1 MTKHRARKPKG
12 TVQLAILVGVV
23 LIVAIILI
31 LKAQLS
37 AQDALAQPVP
47 TTAGSGA
54 IDVQVSWPTQT
65 ATPVVP
71 TLASTNTPGSAQRD
85 TPTVSPDSPDVEGLD
100 AAALAALSPE
110 EQLDRLL
117 AAGQPIFAFFH
128 STTCKQ
134 CVEMTKIVDQV
145 YPAFEGRVYLVDVN
159 VYEKRNQNL
168 LRRARL
174 QVIPTLIF
182 IDRSG
187 AGRGYAGV
195 MPADGLRSQLEALA
209 GEP

>member
-12 TVQLAILVGVV
+12 IVQLAILVGVV
-23 LIVAIILI
+23 LVVAIILI

-47 TTAGSGA
+47 TTTGSGTIA
-54 IDVQVSWPTQT
+54 VQV
-65 ATPVVP
+65 VP
-71 TLASTNTPGSAQRD
+71 PMRAV
-85 TPTVSPDSPDVEGLD
+85 TPTPTTGAPEAVQSDPPTALPVEPTAEQLD

-117 AAGQPIFAFFH
+117 AAGRPILIFFH

-145 YPAFEGRVYLVDVN
+145 YPAFEGRVHLVDVN
-159 VYEKRNQNL
+159 VYDKGNQNL

-182 IDRSG
+182 IDRGG
-187 AGRGYAGV
+187 AGLGYSGV
-195 MPADGLRSQLEALA
+195 MPADGLREQLEALA